1 MKNKNSNLMCYIIA
15 FVIVFGAMAVF
26 GGFNVPNAAGDNIK
40 STYSCDVKY
49 VSLNT
54 SINTIDKD
62 GNPSYK
68 KKNFSGIN
76 GDATPEALATVADA
90 IKLVLANQTR
100 YTLVNEI
107 SMLEDNA

>member
-1 MKNKNSNLMCYIIA
+1 
-15 FVIVFGAMAVF
+15 MA
-26 GGFNVPNAAGDNIK
+26 ISK
-40 STYSCDVKY
+40 ELRTTT
-49 VSLNT
+49 L
-54 SINTIDKD
+54 SIEVQSGIDKD

-68 KKNFSGIN
+68 KKNFSCIK
-76 GDATPEALATVADA
+76 GDATPESLVTVADA

>member
-1 MKNKNSNLMCYIIA
+1 MLIIR
-15 FVIVFGAMAVF
+15 VIYHTRKR
-26 GGFNVPNAAGDNIK
+26 IK
-40 STYSCDVKY
+40 
-49 VSLNT
+49 
-54 SINTIDKD
+54 
-62 GNPSYK
+62 
-68 KKNFSGIN
+68 